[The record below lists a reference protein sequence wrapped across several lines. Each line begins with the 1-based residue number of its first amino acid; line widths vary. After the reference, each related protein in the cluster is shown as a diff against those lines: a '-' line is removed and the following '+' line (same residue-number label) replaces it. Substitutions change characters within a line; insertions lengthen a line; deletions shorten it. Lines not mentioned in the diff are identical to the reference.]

1 MVDWLC
7 QEGYPSKSTC
17 SLYQKSPDSRV
28 MARLFN
34 GGVHDVFYVQEKMA
48 FDGCILMKDWFL
60 CKSNFCN
67 QNRK

>member
-17 SLYQKSPDSRV
+17 SVYQKSPDSRV

-34 GGVHDVFYVQEKMA
+34 GGVHDVF
-48 FDGCILMKDWFL
+48 L
-60 CKSNFCN
+60 CAGENGF
-67 QNRK
+67 